1 MTSFLG
7 MNHAKRHS
15 VNCEISDNA
24 NVYRCGC
31 HERKTEHTENRDDHF
46 YPWVRDCEFCYDPE
60 RYVWEVVEWVS
71 QIGVSHQEH
80 FEGRPAH
87 LVFERDVTGS
97 LETYREKDRD
107 DLVSSL
113 RLLKF
118 K

>member
-1 MTSFLG
+1 MKGIPNTPKIEMTIFTHG
-7 MNHAKRHS
+7 YGI
-15 VNCEISDNA
+15 VNFATIQ
-24 NVYRCGC
+24 
-31 HERKTEHTENRDDHF
+31 
-46 YPWVRDCEFCYDPE
+46 W
-60 RYVWEVVEWVS
+60 YVWEVVKWVG

-80 FEGRPAH
+80 FEGRQAH
-87 LVFERDVTGS
+87 LVFERAFACS